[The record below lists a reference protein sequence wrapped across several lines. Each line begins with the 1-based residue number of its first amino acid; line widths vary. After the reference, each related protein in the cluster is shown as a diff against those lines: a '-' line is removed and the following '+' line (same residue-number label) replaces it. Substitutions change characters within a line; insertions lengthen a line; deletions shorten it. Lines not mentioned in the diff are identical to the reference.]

1 MKRLF
6 SPRAGLIAL
15 LGVLPAWCA
24 AASIGTV
31 TITEGEGQLV
41 RQAQRFAA
49 VEGLRVQDDDI
60 LRTAGQT
67 RLLRL
72 ELLDGT
78 ALDLGPDTEL
88 MLQPRA
94 AGRLGERAATLYL
107 MRGWLKVST
116 ARDTVA
122 GIASPTA
129 DLRQLTGTAV
139 LRVAPDASMVFV
151 ESGQASVAEPQAA
164 QDLALADGDAF
175 VRRGRDAATLA
186 RRPPAELLQGLPR
199 AFADSLP
206 RRAARFQ
213 ARPAEPGAGEP
224 VSYAEVAHWIDGEPA
239 LRALAVP
246 RFAPRSSDRSFRAA
260 LVAGLR
266 SHPEWDRTLF
276 PEKSRPKPVVVV
288 QRTEAKPVSFDG
300 VMTWPVDHAAARAAT
315 TETTR

>member
-1 MKRLF
+1 MKRLTF
-6 SPRAGLIAL
+6 PRAGLLAL
-15 LGVLPAWCA
+15 LGALPAWCA
-24 AASIGTV
+24 AASIGIV
-31 TITEGEGQLV
+31 TIAEGEASVV
-41 RQAQRFAA
+41 REAQRFTVA
-49 VEGLRVQDDDI
+49 EGLRVRDEDI
-60 LRTAGQT
+60 VRTGPDA

-72 ELLDGT
+72 ELADGST
-78 ALDLGPDTEL
+78 LDLGPDTEL

-94 AGRLGERAATLYL
+94 GGRLGERAATLYL

-139 LRVAPDASMVFV
+139 LRVASDASMVFV
-151 ESGQASVAEPQAA
+151 ESGQASVAEPQAS

-206 RRAARFQ
+206 RRATRFQ

-224 VSYAEVAHWIDGEPA
+224 VAFADVAHWIDGEPT
-239 LRALAVP
+239 LRALAVA

-276 PEKSRPKPVVVV
+276 PEKYRPKPVVVV